1 MKGVKASFRNR
12 CRGAPGNQGP
22 GVEPR
27 GNIYMIFERGSFQ
40 KGRGRI
46 FHFEIPQGDFP
57 F

>member
-46 FHFEIPQGDFP
+46 FHFEIPQGDSP